1 MATRMETKE
10 WARDIPFE
18 VKAVDAAAHTF
29 RGLAA
34 AWSLDLGNDVIHKG
48 AFKHTLNMWKSAKRP
63 RPVYLLNGHK
73 AGDVLDVVGKMV
85 DAAETDEGLDTTWEF
100 VPNDPT
106 AEAAFKRVQGGFIT
120 GLSIGYTPMQHEW
133 ETTSE
138 GKRIR
143 HLKEVRLHEVSL
155 VVFPM
160 NEDARVDTASV
171 KTLAQW
177 TEMTDEERKAYV
189 AALPEQDKAALRA
202 LLAPAPEPGSE
213 AAHED
218 TKQELRHSLLR
229 LTLHQAVSRIS
240 DPTSE
245 GLNIAPTRMSND
257 GQDHRNQ
264 GVAA

>member
-1 MATRMETKE
+1 MATKATKE
-10 WARDIPFE
+10 WARNIPFE
-18 VKAVDAAAHTF
+18 VKDVNAQAHTF

-48 AFKHTLNMWKSAKRP
+48 AFKHTIHTWKSSKKP
-63 RPVYLLNGHK
+63 RPIYLLNSHK
-73 AGDVLDVVGKMV
+73 SGDVLDVVGKMT
-85 DAAETDEGLDTTWEF
+85 DAIETDAGLETEWEF
-100 VPNDPT
+100 VPDDPT

-133 ETTSE
+133 ETTKD
-138 GKRIR
+138 GKRVR
-143 HLKEVRLHEVSL
+143 HLKEVKLHEVSL

-160 NEDARVDTASV
+160 NEDAQVDQASV

-177 TEMTDEERKAYV
+177 QDMTGEERQAYIT
-189 AALPEQDKAALRA
+189 ALPDEDKAALRA
-202 LLAPAPEPGSE
+202 LLAPEPE

-218 TKQELRHSLLR
+218 TKQELRAALLR

-245 GLNIAPTRMSND
+245 GLNIAPTRMPND
-257 GQDHRNQ
+257 GQDLRSQ

>member
-1 MATRMETKE
+1 MPAPQGKE
-10 WARDIPFE
+10 WARDIPLE
-18 VKAVDAAAHTF
+18 VKSVNAEAHTF

-34 AWSLDLGNDVIHKG
+34 AWSLDLGNDVIHRG
-48 AFKHTLNMWKSAKRP
+48 AFKHTLNMWKSARKP
-63 RPVYLLNGHK
+63 RPIYLLNGHK
-73 AGDVLDVVGKMV
+73 AGDVLDVVGKLV
-85 DAAETDEGLDTTWEF
+85 DAEETDEGLETTWEF

-120 GLSIGYTPMQHEW
+120 GLSIGYTPVQHDW
-133 ETTSE
+133 ETTKE
-138 GKRIR
+138 GKRVR
-143 HLKEVRLHEVSL
+143 HLKEVKLHEVSL

-160 NEDARVDTASV
+160 NEDARIDMASV

-177 TEMTDEERKAYV
+177 HEMDNEERKAYI
-189 AALPEQDKAALRA
+189 ATLSEDDRSALRA
-202 LLAPAPEPGSE
+202 LCEPAPEPGSE

-218 TKQELRHSLLR
+218 TKEALRNALLR

-257 GQDHRNQ
+257 GKHQPDER
-264 GVAA
+264 VAA

>member
-1 MATRMETKE
+1 MANRPETKE

-18 VKAVDAAAHTF
+18 VKAVDAQAHTF

-48 AFKHTLNMWKSAKRP
+48 AFERTLDHWRQAKR

-73 AGDVLDVVGKMV
+73 SNDVRDVVGKMV
-85 DAAETDEGLDTTWEF
+85 DATETADGLETAWEF
-100 VPNDPT
+100 VPDDPT
-106 AEAAFKRVQGGFIT
+106 AEAAFKRVQGGFVT
-120 GLSIGYTPMQHEW
+120 GLSIGYTPIQHEM
-133 ETTSE
+133 EQTKD
-138 GKRIR
+138 GRRIR

-171 KTLAQW
+171 KSLAQW

-189 AALPEQDKAALRA
+189 ATLPEQDKAALRA
-202 LLAPAPEPGSE
+202 LLVPEPVL
-213 AAHED
+213 AHED
-218 TKQELRHSLLR
+218 TKQELARSLLR
-229 LTLHQAVSRIS
+229 LNLHQLATRASGPAPVGQTIATTRKS
-240 DPTSE
+240 DHE
-245 GLNIAPTRMSND
+245 
-257 GQDHRNQ
+257 DHRDQ